1 MNIILFLKGLWIG
14 STMTIPG
21 VSGGTMAI
29 ITGIYENLIF
39 SINNIKKQ
47 PAKSLGFL
55 LQVAAGG
62 LLGFISFARIITFL
76 LNSPTYGIVVRI
88 IFAIIVICGIPVLV
102 KKSGVKHLCLWDIAG
117 IFLGIS
123 IVIIL
128 SLIPTGIISGQ
139 HGLTFIIMQLICGFI
154 CAVALVLPGI
164 SVSHMLY
171 ILGLYNFVFTNVYTF
186 RWFVLIPLSAGVL
199 SGIFI
204 TSKILENLLNK
215 HTRLTYMIIIGF
227 VTGSIISLFQTN
239 IS

>member
-1 MNIILFLKGLWIG
+1 MNIFLFLKGLWIG

-29 ITGIYENLIF
+29 ITGIYEDLIS

-47 PAKSLGFL
+47 PAKSLSFL
-55 LQVAAGG
+55 LQVASGG

-76 LNSPTYGIVVRI
+76 LNSQTYGFIVRI

-102 KKSGVKHLCLWDIAG
+102 KKSGVKHLNLWDISG

-128 SLIPTGIISGQ
+128 SLIPTGVISGE
-139 HGLTFIIMQLICGFI
+139 HGFTFIIMQLLCGFI

-204 TSKILENLLNK
+204 TSKILENLLNN